1 MKHASN
7 IAYLC
12 YNAIMAID
20 EKELRKYANT
30 ISIERLLS
38 FKHDDNDTIDVLIDR
53 YKTNL
58 KISQALYPELLTLE
72 VTLRN
77 AIDTMLKNCI
87 SETWIEDEVHQQK
100 ILANHEHEMLLTA
113 YNDIKKSY
121 SNKNFT
127 IGKVIANLTFGFWT
141 NLCSKWYCSN
151 IWNKGR
157 CFKGVFVN
165 YPSNV
170 NNIGTIAIKL
180 RLIRRFRNRIFHYE
194 PIFKKPQNTLKMYNE
209 IMEMLSYLPSDSSD
223 ILKETSN
230 FLNVYNE
237 SIVSLK

>member
-1 MKHASN
+1 MPISEEETK
-7 IAYLC
+7 
-12 YNAIMAID
+12 
-20 EKELRKYANT
+20 KYTST
-30 ISIERLLS
+30 ISVERLLS
-38 FKHDDNDTIDVLIDR
+38 FKQTDSDTVDVLIER

-58 KISQALYPELLTLE
+58 RISQALYPELATLE

-77 AIDTMLKNCI
+77 AIDTMLRTCI
-87 SETWIEDEVHQQK
+87 SETWLEDEVKQQS
-100 ILANHEHEMLLTA
+100 ILTNHEHDMLLAA
-113 YNDIKKSY
+113 YNDIKALYPNS
-121 SNKNFT
+121 FT

-170 NNIGTIAIKL
+170 NNIGVLATKL

-194 PIFKKPQNTLKMYNE
+194 PIFKHPQNTLKMYNG
-209 IMEMLSYLPSDSSD
+209 IMEMISYLPTDNSN
-223 ILKETSN
+223 ILLDTSN
-230 FLNVYNE
+230 FLDVYNHAVAT
-237 SIVSLK
+237 SVQQKT